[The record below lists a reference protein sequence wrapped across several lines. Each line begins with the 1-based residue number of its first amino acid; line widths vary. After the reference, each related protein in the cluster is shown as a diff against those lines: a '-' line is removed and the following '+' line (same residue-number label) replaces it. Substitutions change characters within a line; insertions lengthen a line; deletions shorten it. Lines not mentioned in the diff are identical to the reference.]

1 MKIQFMASLAC
12 LQSAITIGNDG
23 ATRVRLDIPE
33 SEIAEAVKLVLLKG
47 KAFRVTLEPV
57 SEEVKGKKG
66 WARDSRKSKKPSF
79 QKLQMVTYEWSLEW
93 HMR

>member
-1 MKIQFMASLAC
+1 MLPVKIRFMASLAC

-23 ATRVRLDIPE
+23 ASRVRLDIPE

-57 SEEVKGKKG
+57 GNKDSGKKG
-66 WARDSRKSKKPSF
+66 WARDSRKSKKPSA
-79 QKLQMVTYEWSLEW
+79 
-93 HMR
+93 

>member
-1 MKIQFMASLAC
+1 LESLIGGFFYRGEGVKIVFMASLAC

-33 SEIAEAVKLVLLKG
+33 SEIAEAVKLVMLKS

-57 SEEVKGKKG
+57 ENKDNGKKK
-66 WARDSRKSKKPSF
+66 WADAD
-79 QKLQMVTYEWSLEW
+79 MGDG
-93 HMR
+93 